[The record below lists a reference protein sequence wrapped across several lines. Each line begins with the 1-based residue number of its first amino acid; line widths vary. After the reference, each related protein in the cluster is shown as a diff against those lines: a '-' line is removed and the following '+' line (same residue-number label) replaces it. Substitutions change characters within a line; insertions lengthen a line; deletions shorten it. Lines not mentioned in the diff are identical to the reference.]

1 MGPGSKGATEAAAG
15 SMTFTQEMRAKAMSL
30 HTFSQAPK
38 EGKVADKSANTVVA
52 QWETTKEDFL
62 QFLTDSLV
70 AATTRPDTNTQ
81 TTATAQ
87 IQTSTQQTHVHIR
100 ALHVYPRH
108 SQMFMHQV
116 VYEAFESKLT
126 KADLSV
132 LQNSGME
139 RVEALKTD
147 ISFIKSTYGL
157 SAPAPSPQA
166 TEYADYLQS
175 LDTNVFVV
183 HFYNYYFAHTAG
195 GRMIG
200 QTVMDSVFGGHL
212 FEFYKW
218 ERDVKEILTEVKAKI
233 DTVADKWTREQKDA
247 SLAATGETFNKS
259 VALLRVL
266 VGKARDRAA
275 QKIQKVQ
282 AKAGKITQVPTSTYT
297 LRKAAWDV

>member
-1 MGPGSKGATEAAAG
+1 MC
-15 SMTFTQEMRAKAMSL
+15 
-30 HTFSQAPK
+30 
-38 EGKVADKSANTVVA
+38 
-52 QWETTKEDFL
+52 
-62 QFLTDSLV
+62 
-70 AATTRPDTNTQ
+70 
-81 TTATAQ
+81 
-87 IQTSTQQTHVHIR
+87 
-100 ALHVYPRH
+100 
-108 SQMFMHQV
+108 MHQV
-116 VYEAFESKLT
+116 VYEAFESKLA

-157 SAPAPSPQA
+157 SAPAPSSQA

-233 DTVADKWTREQKDA
+233 DKVADKWTREQKDA

-259 VALLRVL
+259 GALLRVL

-282 AKAGKITQVPTSTYT
+282 VKAGKITQVPTSTYT

>member
-1 MGPGSKGATEAAAG
+1 
-15 SMTFTQEMRAKAMSL
+15 MTFTQEMRAKAMSL

-70 AATTRPDTNTQ
+70 
-81 TTATAQ
+81 
-87 IQTSTQQTHVHIR
+87 
-100 ALHVYPRH
+100 
-108 SQMFMHQV
+108 
-116 VYEAFESKLT
+116 VYEAFESKLA

-157 SAPAPSPQA
+157 SAPAPSSQA

-259 VALLRVL
+259 GALLRVL

-282 AKAGKITQVPTSTYT
+282 VKAGKITQVPTSTYT

>member
-1 MGPGSKGATEAAAG
+1 MGERKMRRWILALASTALAFAPYAASFSTTGAWLPHKRCASRAVCSASRLSMMGPGSKGATEAAAG

-70 AATTRPDTNTQ
+70 
-81 TTATAQ
+81 
-87 IQTSTQQTHVHIR
+87 
-100 ALHVYPRH
+100 
-108 SQMFMHQV
+108 
-116 VYEAFESKLT
+116 AFESKLT

-183 HFYNYYFAHTAG
+183 HFYNYYFAHT
-195 GRMIG
+195 
-200 QTVMDSVFGGHL
+200 VMDSVFGGHL

-259 VALLRVL
+259 GALLRVL

-282 AKAGKITQVPTSTYT
+282 VKAGKITQVPTSTYT